1 MSLAIILVALTV
13 LTLGTLVHA
22 VYGLLP
28 LSLAFAL
35 IAIVPPTDAA
45 AVSSVSGDTARFKIP
60 QIILKNESLFNDASG
75 IVFFELALTT
85 YVSGYFPMQQSLF
98 DFAKEFIGGLLFG
111 VLLGIV
117 IAKLRQKL
125 TQLGDDNVTVMLI
138 LELLTPFLIY
148 YWADELSFSGILAVV
163 ATGLIQS
170 IEPKRLQFSASER

>member
-75 IVFFELALTT
+75 IVLFELALTT
-85 YVSGYFPMQQSLF
+85 YVSGYFSMQQALF